1 MVSNLSLLK
10 LTTPIFISFLGGW
23 DVDDED
29 LDLGPEIEAETPA
42 ASGGD
47 ESYFVAPTKGTNP
60 RQIWANNSS
69 CPVDHILAGTFESAC
84 R

>member
-1 MVSNLSLLK
+1 MTS
-10 LTTPIFISFLGGW
+10 PISKLGGW